1 MNPIHLVDHAVEHT
15 HALDTLDWRYQEA
28 SRSYASCTRH
38 IVDPDNR
45 QAWSD
50 TDMFCDALYKLSDDT
65 ESVDLVDLACR
76 SSENLK

>member
-1 MNPIHLVDHAVEHT
+1 MNLLSLVDHAAERT

-45 QAWSD
+45 QAWRD
-50 TDMFCDALYKLSDDT
+50 TDTLHDALWESSDDT
-65 ESVDLVDLACR
+65 DAVDLLDLSFR
-76 SSENLK
+76 ISENLK